1 MKTIPRNRKIK
12 YLKKKK
18 TLVHSL
24 TNNMSCEKVLK
35 LNIVVLLPPMF
46 INKHSFKVVSEKVRV
61 GGQVKLEVSEVKKE
75 KMETRY
81 LY

>member
-1 MKTIPRNRKIK
+1 
-12 YLKKKK
+12 
-18 TLVHSL
+18 
-24 TNNMSCEKVLK
+24 MSCEKVLK

-61 GGQVKLEVSEVKKE
+61 GGQVKLEVSEVEKE

-81 LY
+81 LH